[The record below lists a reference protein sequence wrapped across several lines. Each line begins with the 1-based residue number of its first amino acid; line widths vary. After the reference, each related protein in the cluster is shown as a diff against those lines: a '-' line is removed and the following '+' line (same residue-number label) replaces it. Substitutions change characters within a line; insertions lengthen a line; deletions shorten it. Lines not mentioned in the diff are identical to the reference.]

1 MPFQPIEAA
10 SGPLLV
16 LTPGVGAVTTTL
28 AAGVE
33 LARRGLAAPVGS
45 QTQLGVLP
53 RHGAVDGATAPMR
66 DSLPLP
72 ELDDLVFDGWDI
84 HGEDALTVARRSD
97 VLSPEHLQAVA
108 ERLAAWQ
115 PMPGVHDPAYLDNL
129 APVSVAPQRHRRAQ
143 VESLREQIVLAKAR
157 RGAHRAVMLFLAS
170 TERRHPLTQA
180 HADLEHFERALDRD
194 DPAIS
199 PTQLYAYAAL
209 RERVPFANG
218 TPNLAVDTPALR
230 ELATT
235 LGVPT
240 AGRDLKTGQTLVKTV
255 LAPGVRARLLGV
267 RGWFS
272 TNILGNRDGE
282 VLDDREA
289 FASKETT
296 KRGVLE
302 QILSQESHPELYGR
316 VDHVV
321 TINYYPPRGDHKE
334 GWDNIDLFGWL
345 GYAMQLKVN
354 FLCRDSIL
362 AAPLTLD
369 LALLLDL
376 AQRAG
381 EAGPQEWLSFY
392 FKAPMPHALDGA
404 PVHDLFAQ
412 KQLLDATLC
421 RMARQWAVNNGR
433 EQARRA

>member
-1 MPFQPIEAA
+1 MPHLPIEPAG
-10 SGPLLV
+10 GPLLV
-16 LTPGVGAVTTTL
+16 LTPGLGAVATTFM
-28 AAGVE
+28 AGVD
-33 LARRGLAAPVGS
+33 LTRRGLACPVGS

-53 RHGAVDGATAPMR
+53 RQGAVDGESAPLR
-66 DSLPLP
+66 ESLPLAD
-72 ELDDLVFDGWDI
+72 LDSLAFEAWDI
-84 HGEDALTVARRSD
+84 HGEDALSVARRSD
-97 VLSPEHLQAVA
+97 VLSSEHLREVSSMLGAV
-108 ERLAAWQ
+108 R
-115 PMPGVHDPAYLDNL
+115 PMPGVHDPRYVQNL
-129 APVSVAPQRHRRAQ
+129 SPVAVSTEPSRRAQ
-143 VESLREQIVLAKAR
+143 AEQLRHDICEAKLKH
-157 RGAHRAVMLFLAS
+157 GAERAVMLFLAS
-170 TERRHPLTQA
+170 TERRHAPSAA
-180 HADLEHFERALDRD
+180 HADVASFERALDHD

-218 TPNLAVDTPALR
+218 TPNAAVDTPALR
-230 ELATT
+230 ELA
-235 LGVPT
+235 LEMGVPT

-255 LAPGVRARLLGV
+255 LGPGLRARLLGV
-267 RGWFS
+267 NGWFS

-289 FASKETT
+289 FASKEQT
-296 KRGVLE
+296 KRGVLD
-302 QILSQESHPELYGR
+302 QIFPQDEHPELYGR

-345 GYAMQLKVN
+345 GYPMQLKVN

-362 AAPLTLD
+362 AAPLVLD

-392 FKAPMPHALDGA
+392 FKAPMTPAQGGT

-421 RMARQWAVNNGR
+421 RLARQWSQAMAR
-433 EQARRA
+433 DQARRA